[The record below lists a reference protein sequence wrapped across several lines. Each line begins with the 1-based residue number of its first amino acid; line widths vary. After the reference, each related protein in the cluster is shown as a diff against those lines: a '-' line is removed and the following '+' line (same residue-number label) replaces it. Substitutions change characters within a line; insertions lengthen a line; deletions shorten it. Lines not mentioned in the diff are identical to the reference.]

1 MIVMMIALRVLL
13 SFWILVRTVHAQ
25 VETLAPHHER
35 LPSNVERFVPLAI
48 RGGSTPF
55 RTAPRTMVDP
65 FSKRSSGRKTFPQK
79 ADYSVQ
85 DDNDDQ
91 ESTTTSTDDKES
103 VKEMI
108 DAFLTRDSRNTFIAR
123 VYAILSGQ
131 LIFTAIVCILF
142 GTLDPL
148 TSISQINTSTGY
160 YTNPLVM
167 VPLGGILLSTVA
179 WFRMAAHPEARQ
191 KSPDKWW
198 WMAAFTFGEAVSL
211 GCLSSLFKLQSVLL
225 AMGATTIATITVS
238 AYTILQRNAKY
249 DLSQWG
255 ATLSSWAMA
264 LLVFL
269 VVGLAQELNWLPFKL
284 IPYTDMA
291 YSLFATF
298 LFSLFLAH
306 HTKLIV
312 GGKHSKY
319 RMNEKDYVFGAMA
332 LYVDIINIFLNI
344 LQLIGEDRK

>member
-1 MIVMMIALRVLL
+1 MLDLRMVLV
-13 SFWILVRTVHAQ
+13 SFGVLFLTVNARDHSR
-25 VETLAPHHER
+25 VPHHHGR
-35 LPSNVERFVPLAI
+35 WPDKVERIFVPLAV

-65 FSKRSSGRKTFPQK
+65 FSKRSSGRKTFTQK
-79 ADYSVQ
+79 SYYSVP
-85 DDNDDQ
+85 DQ
-91 ESTTTSTDDKES
+91 KGDQKSTSASADDKEN

-123 VYAILSGQ
+123 VYAILSCQ
-131 LIFTAIVCILF
+131 LLFTALVCILF
-142 GTLDPL
+142 GTVPSL
-148 TSISQINTSTGY
+148 TNISRINVATGQY
-160 YTNPLVM
+160 INPLV
-167 VPLGGILLSTVA
+167 VIPLGGILLSTVA
-179 WFRMAAHPEARQ
+179 WFRMAANPEARQ
-191 KSPDKWW
+191 KSPNKWW
-198 WMAAFTFGEAVSL
+198 WVAAFTIGEAVSL

-225 AMGATTIATITVS
+225 AMAATAVATVSVS
-238 AYTILQRNAKY
+238 AYTILQKNSKY

-269 VVGLAQELNWLPFKL
+269 LVGLAQELHWLPFKL

-291 YSLFATF
+291 YSVFASF
-298 LFSLFLAH
+298 LFTLFLAH

-319 RMNEKDYVFGAMA
+319 RMNEKDYVFGSMA

-344 LQLIGEDRK
+344 LQLIGEDRY